1 MAAEGDIR
9 GRVEAQWRAVL
20 ANRRGARLGSI
31 GAGELEALYGPL
43 CAIEPGQ
50 SFAIAH
56 LAQSLDGKIATAT
69 GASRWISGDED
80 LCHTHRLRALADAV
94 IVGADTILHDD
105 PLLTVRRCSGDNPA
119 RVIIDP
125 TCKLPAH
132 HQVFADRGART
143 IVVVAAEPR
152 NGGPAAAGVETVV
165 LPRDGAVI
173 PPAAIKEALAARGLH
188 WLFIEGGGVTISNFL
203 HAGCLDRLQIT
214 VAPLLL
220 GAGKPSLNLPAVAE
234 PSLGLRPPIRRLSL
248 GADTLFECIFGL

>member
-9 GRVEAQWRAVL
+9 GREAQWRAVL
-20 ANRRGARLGSI
+20 ANRRGARLGDI

-43 CAIEPGQ
+43 CAVQPGQ

-105 PLLTVRRCSGDNPA
+105 PLLTVRRCSGDNPV

-125 TCKLPAH
+125 AHKLPAH
-132 HQVFADRGART
+132 HQVFADRSART
-143 IVVVAAEPR
+143 IVIAAAER
-152 NGGPAAAGVETVV
+152 KNGFAAACVETLI
-165 LPRDGAVI
+165 LPHDGTVI

-203 HAGCLDRLQIT
+203 RAGCLDRLQIT

-220 GAGKPSLNLPAVAE
+220 GAGKPSLTLPPIAE
-234 PSLGLRPPIRRLSL
+234 PGLGLRPPIRRLSL